1 MIVSTLSI
9 FIVTLSLSIIG
20 VLSMCLVVGLT
31 IFDIRKLKKL
41 EKQIENQSIIINDQ
55 QYQELKNLKKKLTQL
70 SNQANKL
77 EIEKRKRLIYENES
91 LIQTV
96 RQNIELYLNVEP
108 SIKKRINKL
117 LRQESDLG
125 KIDYMLKIFT
135 LLINK
140 KIIN

>member
-1 MIVSTLSI
+1 MSTLSI